1 MFRKVM
7 GWIAGKGDDAPSPPD
22 AVLPADGAHGGALR
36 GDGGQGHGVAD
47 AGRSPVFSSRAVRD
61 AAVVTST
68 IDTIRRYVAGE
79 EQVEGLVRKLQSLSA
94 EQFGFLQIS
103 IDPAL
108 TAKAVG
114 RLGDAPGASA
124 TTLRHLLSDIGDGGK
139 PAGEGGP
146 AAAPEA
152 ASSGP
157 TLSRGEAEMS
167 AAPSP
172 VAPPAPALAGT
183 VSAPLSVPVPPTA
196 AVPTSAVPTSAI
208 PTPGPQPSR
217 TGPLFTALA
226 AKGRDALTRNA
237 NPADRAEM
245 RAVPTPTPRVP
256 GALSLRAAP
265 PTPVR
270 ASVVG
275 GTLPAQPL
283 STPSRP
289 APVHAPV
296 SPVTVPGGARMA
308 TTPVAAARVTLHGL
322 KSSPAAPAVAA
333 SAVSPPDGPAV
344 APLAEPLA
352 APVVVPPPRA
362 SSDAPVPPPQPAV
375 ARRPAAAVARMP
387 REQADKRRARLLE
400 AIAGEL

>member
-7 GWIAGKGDDAPSPPD
+7 GWIAGKGDDTSPPPD
-22 AVLPADGAHGGALR
+22 AVLSADGASGGALR
-36 GDGGQGHGVAD
+36 ADGGHGQSGAGFAD
-47 AGRSPVFSSRAVRD
+47 AGRGPVFSSRAVRD

-79 EQVEGLVRKLQSLSA
+79 EQAEGLVRKLQSLST

-108 TAKAVG
+108 TAKALAQ
-114 RLGDAPGASA
+114 LGDARAASA
-124 TTLRHLLSDIGDGGK
+124 TTLRRLLSDIGDGGK
-139 PAGEGGP
+139 PSGEGGP
-146 AAAPEA
+146 TAPSEA
-152 ASSGP
+152 SPSGP
-157 TLSRGEAEMS
+157 SGSTPPLSRGEAEIS

-172 VAPPAPALAGT
+172 VAPPAPVMTATA
-183 VSAPLSVPVPPTA
+183 SAPLSVPAPPA
-196 AVPTSAVPTSAI
+196 SAPPA
-208 PTPGPQPSR
+208 PGPQPSR
-217 TGPLFTALA
+217 TGPLFTTLA
-226 AKGRDALTRNA
+226 AKGRDALTRDA
-237 NPADRAEM
+237 HPADRAEM

-270 ASVVG
+270 ASAVA

-289 APVHAPV
+289 TPIHAPV
-296 SPVTVPGGARMA
+296 TVSAVTVPGGARMA
-308 TTPVAAARVTLHGL
+308 TNPVAAARVTLHGP
-322 KSSPAAPAVAA
+322 KPSPAAVSNPEGAA
-333 SAVSPPDGPAV
+333 
-344 APLAEPLA
+344 PLA
-352 APVVVPPPRA
+352 APVVVPPPRV
-362 SSDAPVPPPQPAV
+362 SSDAPVPPPQPAM
-375 ARRPAAAVARMP
+375 ARRPAAAVPRMP